1 MKTYFININN
11 NTNEKIIFSL
21 AFLFIVHCTLII
33 EHCVAQ
39 WYPLPQFP
47 TYLETSDV
55 KFFDENTGLL
65 TYYNYGSAYGTMRTT
80 NGGLNWL
87 QIKNC
92 YTYDCQ
98 KIDSSIFY
106 SISKSNV
113 YTFLLRTFDKGMTWD
128 SVAVSFDYGY
138 SRLYFVN
145 KDTGWVSGWNG
156 GIPYIWKTTNGGVN
170 LTVQAGSN
178 VGGGEIFFYNKKVN
192 GEYIGWVNN
201 YDELWKTTNSGNNW
215 FLVTCPGTELYQITF
230 VDENTGWVCKG
241 GMFKTTNGGLN
252 WVNQPLAPG
261 IVNIYRGMARFFI
274 MNQNILYGAG
284 GYRTLPNGKI
294 NALIWRTT
302 NGGNIWGY
310 QEIDTSFHIG
320 VMGPIDFINE
330 NTGWVYGENGV
341 KTTNGGGS
349 FTSIRNNGIKINNY
363 KLFQNYPNP
372 FNPETNISYNIRNK
386 SNVKIIVYDIIGK
399 EIETLVNEIKQSG
412 SYTIKFDANKLSSGI
427 YFYSLI
433 IDGIT
438 AETKKMIYLK

>member
-1 MKTYFININN
+1 MK
-11 NTNEKIIFSL
+11 KIIFSL

-55 KFFDENTGLL
+55 KFFDENTGVLVTQNPSTIHGIL
-65 TYYNYGSAYGTMRTT
+65 RTT
-80 NGGLNWL
+80 NGGNNWV

-92 YTYDCQ
+92 YNYDCQ
-98 KIDSSIFY
+98 KIDST
-106 SISKSNV
+106 
-113 YTFLLRTFDKGMTWD
+113 TFFSVSYNFNKMLLYRTFDKGETWD
-128 SVAVSFDYGY
+128 SVAVSDNGY
-138 SRLYFVN
+138 NRLYFIN
-145 KDTGWVSGWNG
+145 RDTGWVSGWNG
-156 GIPYIWKTTNGGVN
+156 GVPYIWKTTNGGVN

-215 FLVTCPGTELYQITF
+215 FLVASPGTELIQISF
-230 VDENTGWVCKG
+230 VDENTGWASKG
-241 GMFKTTNGGLN
+241 NMYKTTNGGLN
-252 WVNQPLAPG
+252 WINQPLAPG
-261 IVNIYRGMARFFI
+261 GGNKLNRSITKFI
-274 MNQNILYGAG
+274 IIDGNLLYGVG
-284 GYRTLPNGKI
+284 GYRYLPNMRPSAI
-294 NALIWRTT
+294 IW
-302 NGGNIWGY
+302 
-310 QEIDTSFHIG
+310 
-320 VMGPIDFINE
+320 
-330 NTGWVYGENGV
+330 
-341 KTTNGGGS
+341 KTTNGGINWGYQETDS
-349 FTSIRNNGIKINNY
+349 SYHLGFFNCVDFINAETGWTFQGNGVHTTNGGGTIIFTNIRNDNLISNNFELY
-363 KLFQNYPNP
+363 QNYPNP

-438 AETKKMIYLK
+438 AETKKMILIR

>member
-1 MKTYFININN
+1 MK
-11 NTNEKIIFSL
+11 KIIFSL

-156 GIPYIWKTTNGGVN
+156 GVPYIWKTTNGGVN

-178 VGGGEIFFYNKKVN
+178 VGGGEVFFYNKKVN

-201 YDELWKTTNSGNNW
+201 YDELWKTTNSGSNW
-215 FLVTCPGTELYQITF
+215 FQVACPGTNLYQITF
-230 VDENTGWVCKG
+230 IEENIGWVSAVN
-241 GMFKTTNGGLN
+241 MYKTTNGGLN
-252 WVNQPLAPG
+252 WVDQPLAPNSG
-261 IVNIYRGMARFFI
+261 NLERI
-274 MNQNILYGAG
+274 MLHFVVIDKDTLYGCG
-284 GYRTLPNGKI
+284 GTRTYPNSTMRAVFWK
-294 NALIWRTT
+294 TS
-302 NGGNIWGY
+302 NGGTNWGT
-310 QEIDTSFHIG
+310 QEPDTSIYFDS
-320 VMGPIDFINE
+320 PRSIDFINAK
-330 NTGWVYGENGV
+330 TGFAFQGSGGFRTNNCGGNIIISVVNNFNEPIV
-341 KTTNGGGS
+341 KE
-349 FTSIRNNGIKINNY
+349 FSI
-363 KLFQNYPNP
+363 FQNYPNP
-372 FNPETNISYNIRNK
+372 FNQSTNIKYQITNK
-386 SNVKIIVYDIIGK
+386 SFITLKVYDITGK
-399 EIETLVNEIKQSG
+399 EVAILLNEEKSAGTYSIR
-412 SYTIKFDANKLSSGI
+412 FDADNLPSGI
-427 YFYSLI
+427 YFYQLI
-433 IDGIT
+433 VNGIT
-438 AETKKMIYLK
+438 LETKKMIYLK